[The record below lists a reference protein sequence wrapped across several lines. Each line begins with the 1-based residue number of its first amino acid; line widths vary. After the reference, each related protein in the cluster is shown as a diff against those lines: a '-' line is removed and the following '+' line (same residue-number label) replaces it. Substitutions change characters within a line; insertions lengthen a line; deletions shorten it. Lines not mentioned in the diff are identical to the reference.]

1 MVTYKISE
9 ENSENITYNYFPNG
23 KDDKGFLTI
32 NKKDG
37 SIINYSIAKTD
48 EFKRYFFHFRDK
60 IKEFILKQNF
70 PNEGFVAWY

>member
-9 ENSENITYNYFPNG
+9 DNNEYITYDYFPNG
-23 KDDKGFLTI
+23 KEDKGFLTV

-37 SIINYSIAKTD
+37 AIINFSLAKTD

-60 IKEFILKQNF
+60 IKEFVQQQDF
-70 PNEGFVAWY
+70 PKEGYVAWY